1 MKVRVAEE
9 TTEEEE
15 EESSV
20 DEDMDDPNDLWGH
33 IVEIRRF
40 VAKTRKFEV
49 GWSKWPKRT
58 MEPAENVVQDFPH
71 ETTRMIWEHCLEN
84 SSLIRWID
92 KLDVLTEV
100 IEGWNG
106 IEDKAMKDGWP
117 GARTKETSG
126 AGTSQPALVD
136 NEVGGGA
143 GESPFDSEVRSPFR
157 PPASVS
163 VSLSL
168 AGILGVDAASDIEDS
183 VATVLPIVL
192 PPIPC
197 QGTHEWDAY
206 IAATYIAVKGK
217 ECYRCKKNFTAET
230 TDGGYRVRYST
241 PVHHCRDC
249 HMNLCDPCLREMVQ
263 ESSPPRLRRPPS
275 HL

>member
-1 MKVRVAEE
+1 MAEE

-20 DEDMDDPNDLWGH
+20 DEEIDDPNDPWGH
-33 IVEIRRF
+33 IIEIRRF
-40 VAKTRKFEV
+40 VAKTKKFEV

-58 MEPAENVVQDFPH
+58 MEPAENVIHDFPD
-71 ETTRMIWEHCLEN
+71 ETTKMIWEHCLKN

-100 IEGWNG
+100 IEGWDG

-117 GARTKETSG
+117 GAGPKKGTSG
-126 AGTSQPALVD
+126 AGTSEPAVVG
-136 NEVGGGA
+136 NQVGGGA
-143 GESPFDSEVRSPFR
+143 GESPFDSEEVRSPFS

-163 VSLSL
+163 VNLSFT
-168 AGILGVDAASDIEDS
+168 GILGVDAASDIEDS

-217 ECYRCKKNFTAET
+217 KCDRCKKKFTKET

-249 HMNLCDPCLREMVQ
+249 HMNLCDPCLRQMVQ

-275 HL
+275 RL